1 MKQSIDRVNRI
12 CKIQEI
18 VQEYFNRKNN
28 KSKNINIDEIFVYI
42 LKLSE
47 LKAEVK
53 WILPL

>member
-1 MKQSIDRVNRI
+1 LKQSIDRVNRI

-28 KSKNINIDEIFVYI
+28 KSKNINDEIFVYI